1 MRFCQLWVGGRYTA
15 YRDMSQGDFDFV
27 FHLGD
32 YIYEKKTSETLADFC
47 IYMLFIKLHQSY
59 RLSMQR
65 FPFIVTI
72 DDHEVENDWA
82 NGISQPDGEESNQNF
97 LAVRAATFQAYY
109 EHLPNFLRNAV
120 PVQ

>member
-1 MRFCQLWVGGRYTA
+1 MA
-15 YRDMSQGDFDFV
+15 QGDFDFV

-47 IYMLFIKLHQSY
+47 TYMLFIKLLQTY

-65 FPFIVTI
+65 FPFIVTM

-82 NGISQPDGEESNQNF
+82 NGILQPDVEESNQNF
-97 LAVRAATFQAYY
+97 LALPFGLQRSRHIMSICLTFYIMQYPCNNRVEALSLLFKL
-109 EHLPNFLRNAV
+109 HFF
-120 PVQ
+120 